1 MSDFSDSSTA
11 SDTSMDIGVS
21 EEFAGNVQSE
31 SEWSDFD
38 DAVENDSA
46 NEEAQ
51 LEKNISKLVL
61 CSKHKQGQMLYTCP
75 FCSAA
80 LALIT
85 DKRIIEKLFLN
96 TDADIESAGASLI
109 SRYSGRCDVVEPTL
123 VLDPSTVKVAASI
136 FSKGVWKDSR
146 MWTEIIKSFLTLPYE
161 QHEQL
166 TSNLQVEELLYK
178 FRNEPRFKSIFKYI
192 SDLANCLKCLRISQ
206 RPLFML
212 MERLNNDITKLRAFA
227 TEVGIEFPVQEPAR
241 KGTKVPRTGR
251 TVPDKLHY
259 ENCEDIFPYPNLSE
273 YIQKHNVSQN
283 AEIDLRDLFE
293 DYRSR
298 IGGKFVDLYDMF
310 SGSLNASDDFLIF
323 YFDLISNTDATLR
336 ELVRDRATS
345 LFKKDIKSEVLSQTS
360 SKKYKD
366 ENNSGLLG
374 GDKILKTVLSDATK
388 KSTIL
393 AKAVIPPKNSKNSK
407 QKESKHGPDRRPQSR
422 SRSRSRSPD
431 KNRDTGSRS
440 HRFYRKNKPG
450 NGGGKNKGS
459 RDPKSK
465 KKSGSSKN

>member
-1 MSDFSDSSTA
+1 MSDSSDSSTA
-11 SDTSMDIGVS
+11 SDSSMDVGDR
-21 EEFAGNVQSE
+21 EEFVGLNQDDT
-31 SEWSDFD
+31 EWSDYADVAD
-38 DAVENDSA
+38 DDPVND
-46 NEEAQ
+46 EEAQ
-51 LEKNISKLVL
+51 MEKNLSKLVL
-61 CSKHKQGQMLYTCP
+61 CSKHKKGQMLRTCP
-75 FCSAA
+75 SCSAA
-80 LALIT
+80 IALIT

-96 TDADIESAGASLI
+96 TDTDSESAGASLV

-123 VLDPSTVKVAASI
+123 VLDPFTVKVAASI
-136 FSKGVWKDSR
+136 FTKGVWKDSR
-146 MWTEIIKSFLTLPYE
+146 MWTEIIKTFLTLPIE

-178 FRNEPRFKSIFKYI
+178 FRNEPRFRSIFKYV

-212 MERLNNDITKLRAFA
+212 MERLNKDITKLRAFA
-227 TEVGIEFPVQEPAR
+227 TEVGIEFPAQEPAR
-241 KGTKVPRTGR
+241 KGVNVPRTGR
-251 TVPDKLHY
+251 SVPDKLHY
-259 ENCEDIFPYPNLSE
+259 EKYEDIFPYPDLNGYL
-273 YIQKHNVSQN
+273 QKYNVSQE
-283 AEIDLRDLFE
+283 AEMDLRDLFE
-293 DYRSR
+293 DYRAR
-298 IGGKFVDLYDMF
+298 TGGKFIELYDMF

-323 YFDLISNTDATLR
+323 YFDLISNTDAMLR
-336 ELVRDRATS
+336 ELIRDRAAS

-360 SKKYKD
+360 SKKNKD
-366 ENNSGLLG
+366 ENNAGLFC

-393 AKAVIPPKNSKNSK
+393 DKAVIPPRNSK

-440 HRFYRKNKPG
+440 NRFFRKNKSG

-459 RDPKSK
+459 RNPKSK
-465 KKSGSSKN
+465 KKPGSSKN